1 MITYKKGVRKKM
13 KESENRC
20 DFNTTIENA
29 DYFALD
35 DYNAGIRM
43 NIDDIYE
50 VLEMC
55 SKKENIITNLNFSQ
69 DTIRFSYKGKNATI
83 SKNPNEYNAILY
95 KDIDMD
101 DLTDYLNTHCNDIIF
116 SPMKIRLINT

>member
-1 MITYKKGVRKKM
+1 M
-13 KESENRC
+13 KEPENRC

-43 NIDDIYE
+43 NMEDIYE
-50 VLEMC
+50 VLERC

-69 DTIRFSYKGKNATI
+69 DTIRFSYKEKNVTI
-83 SKNPNEYNAILY
+83 SKNPNEYNAIFY
-95 KDIDMD
+95 KNIDMD
-101 DLTDYLNTHCNDIIF
+101 DLTDYLNTHCNDIVF
-116 SPMKIRLINT
+116 SPMKIKLIKA